1 MNSGCLG
8 WGLIFNLS
16 ITSLAPGNICVKKK
30 KTKHK
35 CPKESTKPQTS
46 NVAMGSFSICKQM
59 EMMGHVWLLFYR
71 EDEGGRAR
79 EGFEELRTCCELGDL
94 WPHGHRD

>member
-1 MNSGCLG
+1 MAAWDGVLVLTCQSPAWPMAASVLR
-8 WGLIFNLS
+8 
-16 ITSLAPGNICVKKK
+16 KKNK
-30 KTKHK
+30 YKR
-35 CPKESTKPQTS
+35 PKESTKPQTS

-71 EDEGGRAR
+71 EDEGGRGR